1 MQVPQSR
8 NSRIMAN
15 PAHLM
20 ALVSGV
26 CHGIYNQA
34 R

>member
-1 MQVPQSR
+1 MQALRNR
-8 NSRIMAN
+8 NSRIMVN

-26 CHGIYNQA
+26 CHAI
-34 R
+34 